1 MRRRTM
7 SDVKRNILITGA
19 TGQVGSAVIRALK
32 GDGAINLIAAGRS
45 QEKAATLGVA
55 WRKLDYDDG
64 STMGPA
70 LQDIDSVFMVTDYTV
85 GMLRQSKAF
94 INAAKRAGV
103 RHIVHLG
110 APGDD
115 DTNVDHW
122 GWHQF
127 IERYIEW
134 SGFSF
139 THLRPEIFMQNL
151 LGYGGA
157 KPIKD
162 GVIRHYVGN
171 AKICW

>member
-1 MRRRTM
+1 MSAMRP
-7 SDVKRNILITGA
+7 NILITGA
-19 TGQVGSAVIRALK
+19 TGQVGRAVIRALE
-32 GDGAINLIAAGRS
+32 GDGSLNVIAAGRS
-45 QEKAATLGVA
+45 EEKAATLGVP
-55 WRKLDYDDG
+55 WRKLDYDDAL
-64 STMGPA
+64 TMGPA
-70 LQDIDSVFMVTDYTV
+70 LHDIDSVFMVTDYTV

-103 RHIVHLG
+103 RHIVHLS

-139 THLRPEIFMQNL
+139 THLRPEIFM
-151 LGYGGA
+151 
-157 KPIKD
+157 
-162 GVIRHYVGN
+162 
-171 AKICW
+171 